1 MIGFVDVSVKGILE
15 EVSFTADNGCLTALI
30 GRNGAGKTTL
40 LNCVTGQKHQGE
52 VLLDQVPVNGL
63 TPKERARRCAIM
75 PQILPKPSVTVRE
88 LVSFGR
94 TPYAPLSGRLTAE
107 DWDIVDSAIET
118 AGLTQLSSA
127 SVLRLSG
134 GERRKAFF
142 AMTLAQDTPNII
154 LDEPTAHLDI
164 RARHEFMELLD
175 RMKKEKT
182 ILVVL
187 HELTEVLRWA
197 DSIVTLEKGRKVFEG
212 GWEDCIGDSIPEK
225 YFGIALSGSR
235 ERGFG
240 VEGLV

>member
-1 MIGFVDVSVKGILE
+1 MIEFMDVSVKGILN
-15 EVSFTADNGCLTALI
+15 EVSFEADNGCLTALI

-40 LNCVTGQKHQGE
+40 LNCVTGQRHQGE
-52 VLLDQVPVNGL
+52 VLLDQMSAERL
-63 TPKERARRCAIM
+63 TPKEIARRCAVM
-75 PQILPKPSVTVRE
+75 PQVLPKPSVTVRE

-107 DWDIVDSAIET
+107 DWDVVDSSIET
-118 AGLTQLSSA
+118 AGLERLSSA

-164 RARHEFMELLD
+164 RARYEFMELLD
-175 RMKKEKT
+175 CMKKKKA

-187 HELTEVLRWA
+187 HELTEVMRWA
-197 DSIVTLEKGRKVFEG
+197 DRIVTLEKGRKVFEG
-212 GWEDCIGDSIPEK
+212 GWEDCIQGNIPEK

-235 ERGFG
+235 EKCFG